1 MNEDINEISQ
11 FNKEFKTAL
20 IRPITY
26 NFKEDLSIQHIISFT
41 MSIFATGID
50 KIYDLATYTSTV
62 KAQGID
68 FFVYGKS
75 ASINKGTA
83 ITVFQKSDPANRNL
97 GEADFMKFM
106 MKGN

>member
-41 MSIFATGID
+41 TSLFGTGID
-50 KIYDLATYTSTV
+50 KIYDLASFSSTV
-62 KAQGID
+62 KSKGID
-68 FFVYGKS
+68 FYVFGKS

-83 ITVFQKSDPANRNL
+83 ITVF
-97 GEADFMKFM
+97 
-106 MKGN
+106 